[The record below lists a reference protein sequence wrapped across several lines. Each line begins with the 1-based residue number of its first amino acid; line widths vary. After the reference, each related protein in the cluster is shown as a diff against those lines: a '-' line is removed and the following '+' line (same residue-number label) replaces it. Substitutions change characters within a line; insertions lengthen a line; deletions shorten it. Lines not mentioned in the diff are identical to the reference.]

1 MLLKELAHSNLDE
14 KVFITTIKMY
24 LEKERKITIENGT
37 KFKYLINYYFFMEG
51 SAKTEVNP
59 QNLFVQEAK
68 MLYEDYLK

>member
-37 KFKYLINYYFFMEG
+37 KFKYLINYYFLWK
-51 SAKTEVNP
+51 AQQK
-59 QNLFVQEAK
+59 
-68 MLYEDYLK
+68 LK